1 MRAPAVLLNVVVA
14 CALGGFSG
22 YTIAQRK
29 SAQEFT
35 KLRQEQQATLIRE
48 QELRTQLES
57 ALTAR
62 VALEHESQRLQ
73 TELSERLRRL
83 EDLAAKLHP
92 PPQPSD
98 TETTIGDKPEQEGGD
113 SQQ

>member
-1 MRAPAVLLNVVVA
+1 MRAPAVLLNVVIA

-29 SAQEFT
+29 SAQEVT
-35 KLRQEQQATLIRE
+35 KLRQEHRATLIHE

-62 VALEHESQRLQ
+62 AALEHESQRLQ

-83 EDLAAKLHP
+83 EDLAAKLNP

-98 TETTIGDKPEQEGGD
+98 TDTTIGDQPEQESGA
-113 SQQ
+113 SPQ